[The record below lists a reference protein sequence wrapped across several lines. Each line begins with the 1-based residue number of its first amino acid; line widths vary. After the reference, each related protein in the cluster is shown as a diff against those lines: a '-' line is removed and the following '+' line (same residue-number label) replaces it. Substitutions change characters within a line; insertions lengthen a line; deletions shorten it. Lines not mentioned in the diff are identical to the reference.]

1 MDRLNITSQ
10 KQCVVASPPA
20 RAESTEVENSLSRAD
35 CFDTAVTPTGPFPR
49 PKPGSHFL
57 MMDYSMEYWIGV
69 QRRHAPKGFQ
79 VGTKVCTGRA
89 LPSSPAPWKVLHI
102 G

>member
-10 KQCVVASPPA
+10 KKCVVASSPPA

-49 PKPGSHFL
+49 PKPGSHFII
-57 MMDYSMEYWIGV
+57 MYYRIEYCIGV
-69 QRRHAPKGFQ
+69 QRHAP
-79 VGTKVCTGRA
+79 
-89 LPSSPAPWKVLHI
+89 
-102 G
+102 